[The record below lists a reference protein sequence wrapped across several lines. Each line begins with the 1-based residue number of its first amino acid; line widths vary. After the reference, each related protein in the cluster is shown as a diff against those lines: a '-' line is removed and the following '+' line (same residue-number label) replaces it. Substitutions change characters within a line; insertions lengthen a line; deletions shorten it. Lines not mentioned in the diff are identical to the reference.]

1 MAAKKKDKAASGAR
15 GRVVG
20 DLAMWNQASRIGG
33 GLTPTRIAN
42 IIRCADTGDIRELM
56 DLANECRQRDS
67 HLHAVLSVAEESV
80 AGLKWN
86 IATTAEKPRAKDKR
100 AAKWVE
106 DTLRATPALHRLVAD
121 LAGAVFYSFAVSEI
135 VWHKVDGRLVPHDF
149 VGVAPRRF
157 RFRRTDGMLVFQDV
171 GGPEIDLLGSY
182 ANKFICSRPR
192 VTGDIPQREGL
203 CRVLVWISIMRNW
216 SISDWLRTG
225 EMSWKPWRIGTYK
238 KEGAARED
246 REDLETILRR
256 LTTDNVAVIP
266 DSTTIAVEW
275 PTGSTSAKST
285 HGELCNALGQE
296 MSKAVLGQ
304 TETTQSSQSSG
315 YGQAKVHDAVRRD
328 LLEARAR
335 SIAADITRDLIE
347 PMVRLNFG
355 DTVEVP
361 RFEFVTQDPVDL
373 SSFGVAMKALRE
385 AGADIPQRF
394 VWDNV
399 GIPEPKDGEPM
410 LGDRDAERA
419 QDQAEAIAGATGDKP
434 GDGKDKPEADDEE
447 PAEEEPA
454 TEDD

>member
-1 MAAKKKDKAASGAR
+1 MPAKKKDKAASGAR
-15 GRVVG
+15 GRVVA

-42 IIRCADTGDIRELM
+42 IIRAADTGDIRELM

-67 HLHAVLSVAEESV
+67 HLHAVLSTHEESI
-80 AGLKWN
+80 AGLQWN
-86 IATTAEKPRAKDKR
+86 VATTAEKPRAKDKR
-100 AAKWVE
+100 AAKWIE
-106 DTLRATPALHRLVAD
+106 ETLRATPAFLRLIAD
-121 LAGAVFYSFAVSEI
+121 LAGSVYYSFAVSEI
-135 VWHKVDGRLVPHDF
+135 VWKKVDGRLVPHDF
-149 VGVAPRRF
+149 VSIAPRRW
-157 RFRRTDGMLVFQDV
+157 RFRRTDGVLIFQDV

-216 SISDWLRTG
+216 SIADWLRAG

-238 KEGAARED
+238 KENAGRED

-266 DSTTIAVEW
+266 DSTEIKVEW
-275 PTGSTSAKST
+275 PTGSTSSRST
-285 HGELCNALGQE
+285 HGELTNALGQE
-296 MSKAVLGQ
+296 MSKAVLGHLETQ
-304 TETTQSSQSSG
+304 TSSLSG
-315 YGQAKVHDAVRRD
+315 NTDAQVKDGVRKD
-328 LLEARAR
+328 LREARAR
-335 SIAADITRDLIE
+335 AIAADITRDLIE

-361 RFEFVTQDPVDL
+361 RLEFVTQDPVDL
-373 SSFGVAMKALRE
+373 SSFGAAMKSLRE

-394 VWDNV
+394 VWDNA

-419 QDQAEAIAGATGDKP
+419 QEQAEAIAGAAGDKP
-434 GDGKDKPEADDEE
+434 DDGTDKPPAEDDETPE
-447 PAEEEPA
+447 A
-454 TEDD
+454 EDD